1 MNVLSILIESP
12 ANQTVKLAAS
22 LFEKKG
28 RDRSGLFALE
38 GERFVA
44 ELLAPQQNSG
54 FRIRFF
60 MASESF
66 AAKKEIEAYDAVAET
81 YIVRDDVFR
90 RISDVE
96 TPQGILAVC
105 EQQQHAPEDLL
116 NRENPLLLILE
127 EMQDPG
133 NLGTALRLAD
143 AANADG
149 VILSAG
155 SADVYNP
162 KALRAAAGSALRV
175 PFAAGCDLATVL
187 PMLQARGVR
196 VYAAMPHATTF
207 PYAHDLTKGTA
218 FMIGNEARGLSAE
231 AAALADAQI
240 SLPMPGNA
248 ESLNA
253 AMACGILVY
262 EAVRQRVR

>member
-1 MNVLSILIESP
+1 M
-12 ANQTVKLAAS
+12 ANPTVKLTAS

-28 RDRSGLFALE
+28 RDKSGLFVLE

-44 ELLAPQQNSG
+44 ELLAQDAHD

-60 MASESF
+60 MASDGFSQKRELDIY
-66 AAKKEIEAYDAVAET
+66 EAVAET

-90 RISDVE
+90 RLSDVE

-105 EQQQHAPEDLL
+105 EQKHRTPEDLL
-116 NRENPLLLILE
+116 NGKNPLILLLE
-127 EMQDPG
+127 EIQDPG

-155 SADVYNP
+155 SADAYNP
-162 KALRAAAGSALRV
+162 KALRAAAGSALHV
-175 PFAAGCDLATVL
+175 PFASGCDMATVI
-187 PMLQARGVR
+187 PMLQARGIA
-196 VYAAMPHATTF
+196 VYAAMPHADAL
-207 PYAHDLTKGTA
+207 PYSLDLTKGTA
-218 FMIGNEARGLSAE
+218 FAIGNEARGLSAE
-231 AAALADAQI
+231 TAALADA
-240 SLPMPGNA
+240 SVTLPMPGRA

-253 AMACGILVY
+253 ATACGILVY
-262 EAVRQRVR
+262 EAVRQRI